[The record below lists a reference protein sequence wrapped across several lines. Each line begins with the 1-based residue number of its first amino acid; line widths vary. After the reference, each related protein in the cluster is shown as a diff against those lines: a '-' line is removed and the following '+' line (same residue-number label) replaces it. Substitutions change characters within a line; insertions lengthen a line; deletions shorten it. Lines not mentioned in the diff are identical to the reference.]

1 MRCLLYITILTYGT
15 AFAQDGKPAK
25 EQPWHQYGGRADQS
39 KYVDLKQVTRENVG
53 KLEVAWTYAAGD
65 APYMFN
71 PLIVDG
77 VMYLL
82 GKEESLVALDA
93 ATGKEIWSRPG
104 MNGIIKTGLNY
115 WESKDRK
122 DRRLL
127 ICRRNMLEAID
138 ARTGETISSFGDNG
152 STSLKE
158 GLGRDPTAINRVQST
173 TPGQIFENLIVLGSS
188 PGEGY
193 FTAPGHVRAY
203 DVVTGKLAWTFHT
216 IPQPGEYGYETWPAD
231 AYKYIGGVNCWG
243 EITIDEKH
251 GIAFVPL
258 GSPTYDYYG
267 ADRIGEGLFG
277 NCILALDARTGKRLW
292 HFQAVHHDLWDYD
305 FCSAPQL
312 ITVDHDGKRVEAVA
326 VAGKQG
332 FLYVF
337 ERLTGKPLWPIEER
351 PVPQSTMPGEKS
363 WPTQPFPNV
372 VPPFTRHTLSIDD
385 LNPYFSAEK
394 KEQWRK
400 RFAAAKVGLYE
411 PLSDQYE
418 TIAVPGAVGGA
429 NRGNTA
435 ADPERGLVYI
445 ITQEY
450 ASVYRLKPEQ
460 ALPSETVPE
469 VSAGIV
475 PPVAIAEGQTPYMT
489 YCSACHGEKMQGRDN
504 VPSLVDV
511 GKRLNFG
518 EFSNTIAVGKGVMP
532 GFPHLED
539 RALIEIYTAMGGNVN
554 LTEARSNRERRNDR
568 NRTPRRYPS
577 GVGGPVQ
584 NYSSGY
590 GLEHSDLQGPPWSWM
605 VAYDLNKG
613 VIKWR
618 TPLGHDR
625 KIPRPEGKDLGLP
638 IGSQRKG
645 MVVTSTGL
653 IFSTCLDGHVYAY
666 AAETGEKLWSS
677 PLPRNPEGLPAMYEA
692 GGKQFLVIC
701 DMGPVIDKDL
711 AKKIPSGYIVYSL
724 SES

>member
-1 MRCLLYITILTYGT
+1 VRYWLSIALLACGA
-15 AFAQDGKPAK
+15 AFSQEEKPAK
-25 EQPWHQYGGRADQS
+25 EQPWHQYGGGPDQS
-39 KYVDLKQVTRENVG
+39 KYVELTEFTKENLG
-53 KLEVAWTYAAGD
+53 KLEVAWNYAAGD
-65 APYMFN
+65 GAYMFN
-71 PLIVDG
+71 PIVVDG

-93 ATGKEIWSRPG
+93 VTGKELWVRPDLK
-104 MNGIIKTGLNY
+104 GIIKTGINY

-122 DRRLL
+122 DRRL
-127 ICRRNMLEAID
+127 IYCRQNMLEAANAI
-138 ARTGETISSFGDNG
+138 TGEPIASFGENG
-152 STSLKE
+152 ATSLKE
-158 GLGRDPTAINRVQST
+158 GLGRNPATIHRVQST

-203 DVVTGKLAWTFHT
+203 DVITGKLAWTFHT
-216 IPQPGEYGYETWPAD
+216 IPWPGEYGYETWPPD
-231 AYKYIGGVNCWG
+231 AYQYLGGVNAWG

-267 ADRIGEGLFG
+267 ADRIGAGLFG

-312 ITVDHDGKRVEAVA
+312 ITVDHEGKKIEAVA

-351 PVPQSTMPGEKS
+351 PVPQSTMPGEQT
-363 WPTQPFPNV
+363 WPTQPYPTV
-372 VPPFTRHTLSIDD
+372 VPPFTRHTLRVED
-385 LNPYFSAEK
+385 LNPYFSPEK
-394 KEQWRK
+394 REQWQK

-450 ASVYRLKPEQ
+450 ASVYKLKPE
-460 ALPSETVPE
+460 APLPSESVPE
-469 VSAGIV
+469 TST
-475 PPVAIAEGQTPYMT
+475 PPPPPKAEGPQNAYAQF
-489 YCSACHGEKMQGRDN
+489 CAACHGENMVGRDN
-504 VPSLVDV
+504 VPTLVDA
-511 GKRLNFG
+511 GKRLSFG
-518 EFSNTIAVGKGVMP
+518 EFSNTVGVGKGVMP
-532 GFPHLED
+532 GFPHLEE
-539 RALIEIYTAMGGNVN
+539 RALMEIYTAIGG
-554 LTEARSNRERRNDR
+554 TMTASDANRGRRNDR
-568 NRTPRRYPS
+568 VTPRKYPP
-577 GVGGPVQ
+577 GIKGPVQ
-584 NYSSGY
+584 NFSSGY

-613 VIKWR
+613 SIKWR
-618 TPLGHDR
+618 RPLGHDP
-625 KIPRPEGKDLGLP
+625 KIPRVNGMDLGLP

-645 MVVTSTGL
+645 MVVTSNGL

-666 AAETGEKLWSS
+666 DAESGDKLWTSK
-677 PLPRNPEGLPAMYEA
+677 LPRNPEGLPAMYEA
-692 GGKQFLVIC
+692 GGRQFLVIC
-701 DMGPVIDKDL
+701 SMGKPTDDAL
-711 AKKIPSGYIVYSL
+711 AANIPSGYLVYSL
-724 SES
+724 PKP